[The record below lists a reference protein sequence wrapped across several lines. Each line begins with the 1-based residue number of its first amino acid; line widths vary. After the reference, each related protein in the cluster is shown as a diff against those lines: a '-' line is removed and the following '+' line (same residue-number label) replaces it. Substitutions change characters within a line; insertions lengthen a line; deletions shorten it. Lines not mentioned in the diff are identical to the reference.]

1 MQNNAQ
7 GEQPKVYRRS
17 SLKCRQ
23 LVHKLDP
30 EEILKAKPK
39 GKGKGKRNSVSWG
52 LSNTFEFKAMKAM
65 FQESK
70 EIDHKETPEE
80 KEKHE
85 KFIANRKASIKNE
98 FSLLK
103 EMMKKSAASIIEE
116 ENDEETRKN
125 MKKNLEMGKEALK
138 EVSES
143 SEQSKSKNS
152 SKSGSRSGSRSRSK
166 SGSKSRSRSSS
177 KSGSRSGSK
186 SASRSRS
193 KSKSKSKS
201 KSPSRPIS
209 DEEKETEKINI
220 KKKKKVQMEDK
231 PKEESDKESE
241 KKETEKIS
249 IKKKRKVKVAEEEN
263 ESENEKKNEKDME
276 TEKISIKKKRKVK
289 VADKEDESENNNDS
303 EKVINNKKKKVQV
316 EENDNDE
323 KESEK
328 EPEKINIKKNRKVK
342 VEDAS
347 DEDKKEETKPLS
359 AAKVSL
365 ITLKEASNLD
375 LNKIAYITMTDGSVA
390 VLTKEGEKIIQK
402 YKPQE
407 EKLSSPNQ
415 KVNLNNKQNL
425 KQHVPQKTLE
435 NRISQNTP
443 PPQRDITGQ
452 NNILGNPEIPEEKL
466 FYNRFSQN
474 MNNSSI
480 KLTRPGGVGSARYN
494 TKTNFIPN
502 NNSDMKKL
510 RYFSN
515 YKEPNRTVFANYL
528 NPNNNSYYPTTMP
541 YEANKTFTLGDP
553 NNINNIPNPTILNQ
567 SQYQR
572 QQFFRYD
579 NPNSQDLYPDS
590 DIKSDYHN
598 YQQSAKYIYS
608 LQNKYHNQN
617 PHNQL
622 NYAHFDNLTDL
633 TQPLSPREEE
643 RPIYKIVD
651 GVPVKLCDNCTLMK
665 HKTQLMPSSRLVYP
679 FYNSQII
686 ESDSIYPQNNR
697 YQYQYQTSSLNY
709 PYNNKIN
716 SFEQDIRVFNSFNNL
731 DDPKDLRNEGIY
743 KTYELK
749 YSKVTGGPDLAKLKN
764 QNIPR
769 RELIR
774 PVSKPL
780 INKRNQTSRFRYIRV
795 QPNSYTT
802 QSYKDLQGFSFK
814 RK

>member
-1 MQNNAQ
+1 MENNAQ
-7 GEQPKVYRRS
+7 VDKPKVYRRS

-30 EEILKAKPK
+30 DEILKAKPK
-39 GKGKGKRNSVSWG
+39 EKGKGKRNSVSWG

-70 EIDHKETPEE
+70 EIDKKETPEE

-125 MKKNLEMGKEALK
+125 MKKNLEIGKEALK

-177 KSGSRSGSK
+177 KSNSKSGSR

-201 KSPSRPIS
+201 KSPSRHIS
-209 DEEKETEKINI
+209 DDEKETEKVNI

-231 PKEESDKESE
+231 PKEESEKESE
-241 KKETEKIS
+241 NKETEKVS
-249 IKKKRKVKVAEEEN
+249 IKKKRKVKVAEAEN
-263 ESENEKKNEKDME
+263 ESENDKKNEKDIE
-276 TEKISIKKKRKVK
+276 TEKVSIKKKRKVK
-289 VADKEDESENNNDS
+289 VAEKEEDSENNNDS
-303 EKVINNKKKKVQV
+303 EKIVNNKKKRVQV

-342 VEDAS
+342 VEEAS
-347 DEDKKEETKPLS
+347 DEDKKEDTKPLS
-359 AAKVSL
+359 GAKVSL

-407 EKLSSPNQ
+407 EKLSTPNQ
-415 KVNLNNKQNL
+415 KMTLNSKPNVKQN
-425 KQHVPQKTLE
+425 VPQKTLG
-435 NRISQNTP
+435 NKTSQNN
-443 PPQRDITGQ
+443 PPQRDVAGQ
-452 NNILGNPEIPEEKL
+452 NNSMRNPEIPEEKL
-466 FYNRFSQN
+466 FYNRFIQN
-474 MNNSSI
+474 SNNNNI
-480 KLTRPGGVGSARYN
+480 KLNKPGGVGSARYN
-494 TKTNFIPN
+494 TNTNYSASN
-502 NNSDMKKL
+502 NPDMKKL
-510 RYFSN
+510 RYLSN
-515 YKEPNRTVFANYL
+515 YKEPNRTTVLNNYL
-528 NPNNNSYYPTTMP
+528 SPSSNNYYPSTMP
-541 YEANKTFTLGDP
+541 YEANKTFTLGNL
-553 NNINNIPNPTILNQ
+553 NNINNRPNPTILNQ
-567 SQYQR
+567 PLYQR
-572 QQFFRYD
+572 QQYIRYNPD
-579 NPNSQDLYPDS
+579 NQDLYQEPN
-590 DIKSDYHN
+590 IKSNYQN

-608 LQNKYHNQN
+608 LQNKYGNQN
-617 PHNQL
+617 RNNQV
-622 NYAHFDNLTDL
+622 NYTHFDDLSNL
-633 TQPLSPREEE
+633 TQPISPREEE
-643 RPIYKIVD
+643 RPLYKIVD
-651 GVPVKLCDNCTLMK
+651 GIPVKICDNCNLIK
-665 HKTQLMPSSRLVYP
+665 HKTQITPSSRILYP
-679 FYNSQII
+679 FYSSQII
-686 ESDSIYPQNNR
+686 ESDSVYPQNNR

-716 SFEQDIRVFNSFNNL
+716 SFEQDLRVFNSYNNV
-731 DDPKDLRNEGIY
+731 DEPKDLRNEGIY

-749 YSKVTGGPDLAKLKN
+749 YSKITGVPDLGKLKN
-764 QNIPR
+764 PNIPR

-780 INKRNQTSRFRYIRV
+780 LNKRNQTSRFRYVRIPPNNYSV
-795 QPNSYTT
+795 QN
-802 QSYKDLQGFSFK
+802 YKEPQGFSFQ

>member
-1 MQNNAQ
+1 MENNAQ
-7 GEQPKVYRRS
+7 VDKPKVYRRS

-30 EEILKAKPK
+30 DEILKAKPK
-39 GKGKGKRNSVSWG
+39 EKGKGKRNSVSWG

-70 EIDHKETPEE
+70 EIDKKETPEE

-125 MKKNLEMGKEALK
+125 MKKNLEIGKEALK

-177 KSGSRSGSK
+177 KSNSKSGSR

-201 KSPSRPIS
+201 KSPSRHIS
-209 DEEKETEKINI
+209 DDEKETEKINI

-231 PKEESDKESE
+231 PKEESEKESE
-241 KKETEKIS
+241 NKETEKVS
-249 IKKKRKVKVAEEEN
+249 IKKKRKVKVAEAEN
-263 ESENEKKNEKDME
+263 ESENDKKNEKDIE
-276 TEKISIKKKRKVK
+276 TEKVSIKKKRKVK
-289 VADKEDESENNNDS
+289 VAEKEEDSENNNDS
-303 EKVINNKKKKVQV
+303 EKVVNNKKKRVQV

-342 VEDAS
+342 VEEAS
-347 DEDKKEETKPLS
+347 DEDKKEDTKPLS
-359 AAKVSL
+359 GAKVSL

-407 EKLSSPNQ
+407 EKLSTPNQ
-415 KVNLNNKQNL
+415 KMTLNSKPNVKQNA
-425 KQHVPQKTLE
+425 PQKTLG
-435 NRISQNTP
+435 NKTSQNN
-443 PPQRDITGQ
+443 PPQRDVAGQ
-452 NNILGNPEIPEEKL
+452 NNSMRNPEIPEEKL
-466 FYNRFSQN
+466 FYNRFIQN
-474 MNNSSI
+474 SNNNI
-480 KLTRPGGVGSARYN
+480 KLNKPGGVGSARYN
-494 TKTNFIPN
+494 TNTNYSASN
-502 NNSDMKKL
+502 NPDMKKL
-510 RYFSN
+510 RYLSN
-515 YKEPNRTVFANYL
+515 YKEPNRTTVLNNYL
-528 NPNNNSYYPTTMP
+528 SPSSNNYYPSTMP
-541 YEANKTFTLGDP
+541 YEANKTFTLGNL
-553 NNINNIPNPTILNQ
+553 NNINNRPNPTILNQ
-567 SQYQR
+567 PLYQR
-572 QQFFRYD
+572 QQYIRYNPD
-579 NPNSQDLYPDS
+579 NQDLYQEPN
-590 DIKSDYHN
+590 IKSNYQN

-608 LQNKYHNQN
+608 LQNKYGNQN
-617 PHNQL
+617 RNNQV
-622 NYAHFDNLTDL
+622 NYTHFDDLSNL
-633 TQPLSPREEE
+633 TQPISPREEE
-643 RPIYKIVD
+643 RPLYKIVD
-651 GVPVKLCDNCTLMK
+651 GIPVKICDNCNLIK
-665 HKTQLMPSSRLVYP
+665 HKTQITPSSRILYP
-679 FYNSQII
+679 FYSSQII
-686 ESDSIYPQNNR
+686 ESDSVYPQNNR

-716 SFEQDIRVFNSFNNL
+716 SFEQDLRVFNSYNNV
-731 DDPKDLRNEGIY
+731 DEPKDLRNEGIY

-749 YSKVTGGPDLAKLKN
+749 YSKITGVPDLGKLKN
-764 QNIPR
+764 PNIPR

-780 INKRNQTSRFRYIRV
+780 LNKRNQTSRFRYVRIPPNNYSV
-795 QPNSYTT
+795 QN
-802 QSYKDLQGFSFK
+802 YKEPQGFSFK

>member
-1 MQNNAQ
+1 MENNAQ
-7 GEQPKVYRRS
+7 VDKPKVYRRS

-30 EEILKAKPK
+30 DEILKAKPK
-39 GKGKGKRNSVSWG
+39 EKGKGKRNSVSWG

-70 EIDHKETPEE
+70 EIDKKETPEE

-125 MKKNLEMGKEALK
+125 MKKNLEIGKEALK

-177 KSGSRSGSK
+177 KSNSKSGSR

-201 KSPSRPIS
+201 KSPSRHIR
-209 DEEKETEKINI
+209 DDEKETEK
-220 KKKKKVQMEDK
+220 MEDK
-231 PKEESDKESE
+231 PKEESEKESE
-241 KKETEKIS
+241 NKETEKVS
-249 IKKKRKVKVAEEEN
+249 IKKKRKVKVAEAEN
-263 ESENEKKNEKDME
+263 ESENDKKNEKDIE
-276 TEKISIKKKRKVK
+276 TEKVSIKKKRKVK
-289 VADKEDESENNNDS
+289 VAEKEEDSENNNDS
-303 EKVINNKKKKVQV
+303 EKVVNNKKKRVQV

-342 VEDAS
+342 VEEAS
-347 DEDKKEETKPLS
+347 DEDKKEDTKPLS
-359 AAKVSL
+359 GAKVSL

-407 EKLSSPNQ
+407 EKLSTPNQ
-415 KVNLNNKQNL
+415 KMTLNSKPNVKQNA
-425 KQHVPQKTLE
+425 PQKTLG
-435 NRISQNTP
+435 NKTSQNN
-443 PPQRDITGQ
+443 PPQRDVAGQ
-452 NNILGNPEIPEEKL
+452 NNSMRNPEIPEEKL
-466 FYNRFSQN
+466 FYNRFIQN
-474 MNNSSI
+474 SNNNNI
-480 KLTRPGGVGSARYN
+480 KLNKPGGVGSARYN
-494 TKTNFIPN
+494 TNTNYSASN
-502 NNSDMKKL
+502 NPDMKKL
-510 RYFSN
+510 RYLSN
-515 YKEPNRTVFANYL
+515 YKEPNRTTVLNNYL
-528 NPNNNSYYPTTMP
+528 SPSSNNYYPSTMP
-541 YEANKTFTLGDP
+541 YEANKTFTLGNL
-553 NNINNIPNPTILNQ
+553 NNINNRPNPTILNQ
-567 SQYQR
+567 PLYQR
-572 QQFFRYD
+572 QQYIRYNPD
-579 NPNSQDLYPDS
+579 NQDLYQEPN
-590 DIKSDYHN
+590 IKSNYQN

-608 LQNKYHNQN
+608 LQNKYGNQN
-617 PHNQL
+617 RNNQV
-622 NYAHFDNLTDL
+622 NYTHFDDLSNL
-633 TQPLSPREEE
+633 TQPISPREEE
-643 RPIYKIVD
+643 RPLYKIVD
-651 GVPVKLCDNCTLMK
+651 GIPVKICDNCNLIK
-665 HKTQLMPSSRLVYP
+665 HKTQITPSSRILYP
-679 FYNSQII
+679 FYSSQII
-686 ESDSIYPQNNR
+686 ESDSVYPQNNR

-716 SFEQDIRVFNSFNNL
+716 SFEQDLRVFNSYNNV
-731 DDPKDLRNEGIY
+731 DEPKDLRNEGIY

-749 YSKVTGGPDLAKLKN
+749 YSKITGVPDLGKLKN
-764 QNIPR
+764 PNIPR

-780 INKRNQTSRFRYIRV
+780 LNKRNQTSRFRYVRIPPNNYSV
-795 QPNSYTT
+795 QN
-802 QSYKDLQGFSFK
+802 YKEPQGFSFK